1 MQLRELRELLSERL
15 VIFDGAMGT
24 QLQARNLTAADF
36 GGEEF
41 EGCNEHLNLTRPDIL
56 EAIHTAYFEA
66 GADFVETNT
75 FGATGLVLDEYGLK
89 SKAFEINK
97 TAAQIAKKASLKFG
111 KYVAGSMGPTTKSI
125 CVTGV
130 VSFDALVGFYAE
142 QAQGLI
148 EGGVDLLLLET
159 GQDTLNIKAGL
170 IGIWRALD
178 KLALCLDQMP
188 IMVSGT

>member
-1 MQLRELRELLSERL
+1 MRVQQLRELLQERI
-15 VIFDGAMGT
+15 VVFDGAMGT
-24 QLQARNLTAADF
+24 QIQALNLNAHDF

-41 EGCNEHLNLTRPDIL
+41 EGCNEYLNITQPELI
-56 EAIHTAYFEA
+56 ANIHRAYFEA

-89 SKAFEINK
+89 NRALEINK
-97 TAAQIAKKASLKFG
+97 AAAQIAKNVAKKFD

-125 CVTGV
+125 SVTGGV
-130 VSFDALVGFYAE
+130 TFDALTAYYAE

-159 GQDTLNIKAGL
+159 GQDTLNIKAG
-170 IGIWRALD
+170 
-178 KLALCLDQMP
+178 
-188 IMVSGT
+188 